1 MEKRR
6 ILRRLF
12 VLAVSLSSFSLFT
25 IEDPKFKISI
35 AGVNHDLNGGLK
47 PSEFAELTIESADER
62 IEVSSIEIT
71 LARGNRAVTIL
82 TINSDSFD
90 LGEFKEK
97 AQPGDR
103 IVVQIIKVSDT
114 EDLLLPDNKMF
125 IIKVN

>member
-6 ILRRLF
+6 ILRTLF

-35 AGVNHDLNGGLK
+35 AGVNHDLNEGLK
-47 PSEFAELTIESADER
+47 PSEFAKLTIESADER

-90 LGEFKEK
+90 LREFKEK

-114 EDLLLPDNKMF
+114 EDLLLPDNTMF

>member
-1 MEKRR
+1 MEKPRF
-6 ILRRLF
+6 LLTLF
-12 VLAVSLSSFSLFT
+12 ALAVSLSSVTLFP
-25 IEDPKFKISI
+25 IEDLHFKISI
-35 AGVNHDLNGGLK
+35 KGVTHDLNEGLK
-47 PSEFAELTIESADER
+47 PSEFAKLTIESVDES

-90 LGEFKEK
+90 LRAFKAN

-114 EDLLLPDNKMF
+114 EDLLLPDNTIF